1 MNRNG
6 YAEAL
11 LTLIERGH
19 GGGYARACLCISGCL
34 IFAVK
39 IIWVFGEGLE
49 DGAAAR
55 ETLKEA

>member
-1 MNRNG
+1 MNKNG
-6 YAEAL
+6 YAEVL

-19 GGGYARACLCISGCL
+19 GGYARASLCISASL

-55 ETLKEA
+55 ETLKEP